1 MALVVF
7 ISSFLITSTV
17 HDTMANETGECFIV
31 TSIMPTVPCEVKTDF
46 RPFRFYE
53 LSVEL
58 KSTVGFLFFF
68 FFFYIIIHL
77 L

>member
-1 MALVVF
+1 MTPWQMKQVSVL
-7 ISSFLITSTV
+7 LW
-17 HDTMANETGECFIV
+17 HNANNAYGPMWGENG
-31 TSIMPTVPCEVKTDF
+31 F

-68 FFFYIIIHL
+68 FFFYIIIQL